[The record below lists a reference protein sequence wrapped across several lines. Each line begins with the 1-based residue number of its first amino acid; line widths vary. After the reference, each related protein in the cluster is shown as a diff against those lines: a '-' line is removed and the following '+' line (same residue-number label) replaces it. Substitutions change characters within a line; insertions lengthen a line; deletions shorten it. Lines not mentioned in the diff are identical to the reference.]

1 MRKIP
6 EYMISLITMTKTT
19 GGEIMKEN
27 LKKVYEVFPWKMRP
41 GEREAH
47 VRFEYL
53 VELFKESVD
62 FPKRT
67 HILDIA
73 AGSGIAGVAMM
84 KAAEERGAE
93 TSLCATDVREDD
105 LKWVHEWADLAGVSG
120 DVETIA
126 IDASKV
132 HEIGEIFDVA
142 ILWGSSTP
150 HFSPDHLLKVFSSVA
165 LTIKDTG
172 IFLVEEIDRTFRV
185 FLTRGYKEFLV
196 EGENAVSIHSGYDHT
211 TSMFIRKLYKLPGFE
226 YVSDMKVKM
235 WDTPT
240 VAAFGKTLFRNVK
253 IVWSYEHGGKKC
265 GDVII
270 MKDPRKNIASEIVE
284 VK

>member
-1 MRKIP
+1 
-6 EYMISLITMTKTT
+6 MISLITMTKTT
-19 GGEIMKEN
+19 GGEIMKED
-27 LKKVYEVFPWKMRP
+27 LKRVYEVFPWKMRP

-47 VRFEYL
+47 VRFRHL
-53 VELFKESVD
+53 VELFKEIVD
-62 FPKRT
+62 FPEKI

-73 AGSGIAGVAMM
+73 SGSGIAGVAMM
-84 KAAEERGAE
+84 KAAEERRVE
-93 TSLCATDVREDD
+93 TSLCATDIREDD
-105 LKWVHEWADLAGVSG
+105 LKWVHKWADLAGVSG
-120 DVETIA
+120 NVETMV

-132 HEIGEIFDVA
+132 HEIGEMFDIV

-172 IFLVEEIDRTFRV
+172 VFLVEEIDRTFRV
-185 FLTRGYKEFLV
+185 FLTRGYKEFLM
-196 EGENAVSIHSGYDHT
+196 EGENAISFHSGYDHT

-226 YVSDMKVKM
+226 YVSDMRVKM

-253 IVWSYEHGGKKC
+253 IAWSYEHSGKEC

-270 MKDPRKNIASEIVE
+270 MKGPRRNIASEIVE
-284 VK
+284 LK